1 MDPNL
6 IANALS
12 ITLFLGA
19 LFVSIRA
26 FALYRQMLNYRLC
39 ILGVSMLMIALT
51 AGAGFAG
58 DNVTSIS
65 LNVDWFNYIGQTVS
79 FIFILLS
86 LFLRQERSL
95 RTLLVWQLVLCIPLL
110 ALLVLAP
117 VLPPEFPN
125 PIVTKTLLSGSRG
138 IICGFIFLYYASA
151 FMTKE
156 ARFSFL
162 MGTSFFLLS
171 LGYFVV
177 MLKYGYPSG
186 DPAAVIIDHTG
197 DGLRIG
203 GIITLL
209 VTVIG
214 G

>member
-6 IANALS
+6 IANVLS

-95 RTLLVWQLVLCIPLL
+95 RGLLIWQLVLCIPLL

-138 IICGFIFLYYASA
+138 IICGFIFLYYVSA

-156 ARFSFL
+156 TRFSFL
-162 MGTSFFLLS
+162 MGSSFFLLS

-186 DPAAVIIDHTG
+186 DAAATIIDHTG
-197 DGLRIG
+197 DCLRIG

-209 VTVIG
+209 ITVIRG
-214 G
+214 

>member
-6 IANALS
+6 IANSLS
-12 ITLFLGA
+12 ITLFLVA
-19 LFVSIRA
+19 LFVAWRS
-26 FALYRQMLNYRLC
+26 FAIYRQMLNYRLC
-39 ILGVSMLMIALT
+39 ILALSMLMIALT
-51 AGAGFAG
+51 AAAGFAG

-95 RTLLVWQLVLCIPLL
+95 RNLLIWQLVFCIPLL
-110 ALLVLAP
+110 TLLVLAP
-117 VLPPEFPN
+117 ILPPEFPN

-156 ARFSFL
+156 TRFSFL
-162 MGTSFFLLS
+162 MGSSFFLLG

-186 DPAAVIIDHTG
+186 DPAATIIDHVG
-197 DGLRIG
+197 DGLRISG
-203 GIITLL
+203 LITLL
-209 VTVIG
+209 NTVIRG
-214 G
+214 